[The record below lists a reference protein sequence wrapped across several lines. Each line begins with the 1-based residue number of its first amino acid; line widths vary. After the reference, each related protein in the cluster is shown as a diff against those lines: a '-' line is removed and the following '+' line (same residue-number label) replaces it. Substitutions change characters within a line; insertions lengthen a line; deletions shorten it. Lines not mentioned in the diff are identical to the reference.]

1 MNVGNIAGHAA
12 TGLLVFFAMVVAPQL
27 SGWGATTAALVM
39 LAAVAVALTGAVVL
53 ARLVPAPLPARQLE
67 YDAAWDH
74 ALADLAGDAA

>member
-12 TGLLVFFAMVVAPQL
+12 TGLLVFFAMVVAPQH
-27 SGWGATTAALVM
+27 SGWGTTTSVLVM
-39 LAAVAVALTGAVVL
+39 LAAMAATVTGAVVV

-74 ALADLAGDAA
+74 ALADLVRDVA